1 MFSARIL
8 EAGERKHDLS
18 SPIVM
23 GILNT
28 TPDSFSDGAELAS
41 SNSGKFRVDIDKAV
55 SCARAMVSDGAVIV
69 DVGGE
74 STRPGAAKVPV
85 EEELDRVVPVIE
97 RLSSDLDVTVSIDTS
112 SSLVMR
118 EAINAGARMVNDV
131 RALADSGALDS
142 IKNFNVA
149 LCLMHMQGAPSTMQH
164 APDYIDVVTE
174 VSDFLSERVSFAISE
189 GIDRS
194 CLVVD
199 PGFGFGKTLEHNYTL
214 LKNMREL
221 RPLDVPRMIGVSR
234 KSMIGIVT
242 DRDVKQ
248 RLAGSIAATVI
259 GLNSG
264 ASIVRSHDVS
274 ATIDA
279 IKVFEMARRT

>member
-1 MFSARIL
+1 MSSARIL
-8 EAGERKHDLS
+8 AAGERKHDLS
-18 SPIVM
+18 PPIVM

-41 SNSGKFRVDIDKAV
+41 STSSKFRVDIDKALLL
-55 SCARAMVSDGAVIV
+55 AGAMVSDGAVIV

-74 STRPGAAKVPV
+74 STRPGAERVPV
-85 EEELDRVVPVIE
+85 QEELDRVVPVIE
-97 RLSSDLDVTVSIDTS
+97 RLNSELDVTISIDTS
-112 SSLVMR
+112 SSVVMR

-131 RALADSGALDS
+131 RALADPGALDS

-149 LCLMHMQGAPSTMQH
+149 LCLMHMQGAPTTMQQS
-164 APDYIDVVTE
+164 PDYSDVVTE

-189 GIDRS
+189 GVDRS
-194 CLVVD
+194 CLMID
-199 PGFGFGKTLEHNYTL
+199 PGFGFGKTLEHNYSL

-221 RPLDVPRMIGVSR
+221 RPLDIPRIIGVSR
-234 KSMIGIVT
+234 KSMIGMVT

-279 IKVFEMARRT
+279 IKVFEMARRV

>member
-1 MFSARIL
+1 
-8 EAGERKHDLS
+8 
-18 SPIVM
+18 M

-28 TPDSFSDGAELAS
+28 TPDSFSDGSELAS
-41 SNSGKFRVDIDKAV
+41 STSSKFRVDIDKAFLR
-55 SCARAMVSDGAVIV
+55 ARTMVSDGAVII

-74 STRPGAAKVPV
+74 STRPGADRVPV
-85 EEELDRVVPVIE
+85 QEELDRVVPVIE
-97 RLSSDLDVTVSIDTS
+97 RLNSDLDVTISIDTS

-131 RALADSGALDS
+131 RSLADPRAMDS

-149 LCLMHMQGAPSTMQH
+149 LCLMHMQGGPSTMQQ
-164 APDYIDVVTE
+164 APDYSDVVTE
-174 VSDFLSERVSFAISE
+174 VSDFLSERVSFVISE
-189 GIDRS
+189 GVARS
-194 CLVVD
+194 CLVID
-199 PGFGFGKTLEHNYTL
+199 PGFGFGKTLEHNYNL

-221 RPLDVPRMIGVSR
+221 RPLDVPRIIGVSR

-274 ATIDA
+274 ATIDS
-279 IKVFEMARRT
+279 IKVFEMARRA

>member
-1 MFSARIL
+1 VAPARIL
-8 EAGERKHDLS
+8 LAGERKYDLS

-41 SNSGKFRVDIDKAV
+41 PTPGKFRVDIDKAFFR
-55 SCARAMVSDGAVIV
+55 ARAMVSDGAAIV

-74 STRPGAAKVPV
+74 STRPGANKVSV
-85 EEELDRVVPVIE
+85 QEELDRVVPVIE
-97 RLSSDLDVTVSIDTS
+97 RLNSDLDVTISIDTS
-112 SSLVMR
+112 SSTVMR

-131 RALADSGALDS
+131 RALADAGAVDS
-142 IKNFNVA
+142 IKDLNVA
-149 LCLMHMQGAPSTMQH
+149 LCLMHMQGAPATMQQ

-174 VSDFLSERVSFAISE
+174 VSNFLSERVSFAINE
-189 GIDRS
+189 GVDRS

-199 PGFGFGKTLEHNYTL
+199 PGFGFGKTLEHNYNL
-214 LKNMREL
+214 LKNMRDL
-221 RPLDVPRMIGVSR
+221 RPIDVPRIIGVSR

-242 DRDVKQ
+242 DRDVKK

-259 GLNSG
+259 GLNNG
-264 ASIVRSHDVS
+264 ASIVRTHDVS

-279 IKVFEMARRT
+279 IKVFEVARRA

>member
-1 MFSARIL
+1 MSSTRIL
-8 EAGERKHDLS
+8 AAGERKHDLS

-28 TPDSFSDGAELAS
+28 TPDSFSDGSELAS
-41 SNSGKFRVDIDKAV
+41 STSSKFRVDIDKAFLR
-55 SCARAMVSDGAVIV
+55 ARAMVSDGAVII

-74 STRPGAAKVPV
+74 STRPGADRVPV
-85 EEELDRVVPVIE
+85 QEELDRVVPVIE
-97 RLSSDLDVTVSIDTS
+97 RLNSDLDVTISIDTS

-131 RALADSGALDS
+131 RSLADPGAMDS

-149 LCLMHMQGAPSTMQH
+149 LCLMHMQGAPSTMQQ
-164 APDYIDVVTE
+164 APDYSDVVTE
-174 VSDFLSERVSFAISE
+174 VSDFLSERVNFVISE
-189 GIDRS
+189 GVARS
-194 CLVVD
+194 CLVID
-199 PGFGFGKTLEHNYTL
+199 PGFGFGKTLEHNYNL

-221 RPLDVPRMIGVSR
+221 RPLDVPRIIGVSR

-274 ATIDA
+274 ATIDS
-279 IKVFEMARRT
+279 IKVFEMARRA

>member
-1 MFSARIL
+1 MSSSQIL
-8 EAGERKHDLS
+8 AAGERKYDLS

-41 SNSGKFRVDIDKAV
+41 STSNKFRVDIDKAFLR
-55 SCARAMVSDGAVIV
+55 ARAMVSDGAAII

-74 STRPGAAKVPV
+74 STRPGADRVPV
-85 EEELDRVVPVIE
+85 QEELDRVVPVIE
-97 RLSSDLDVTVSIDTS
+97 RLNSDLNVTISIDTS

-131 RALADSGALDS
+131 RALADPRGMDS
-142 IKNFNVA
+142 IKTFNVA
-149 LCLMHMQGAPSTMQH
+149 LCLMHMQGAPTTMQQ

-174 VSDFLSERVSFAISE
+174 VSDFLSERVSFAISK
-189 GIDRS
+189 GVARS
-194 CLVVD
+194 CLVID
-199 PGFGFGKTLEHNYTL
+199 PGFGFGKTLEHNYNL

-221 RPLDVPRMIGVSR
+221 RPLDVPRIIGVSR

-279 IKVFEMARRT
+279 IKVFEMARRA

>member
-1 MFSARIL
+1 MSPARIL
-8 EAGERKHDLS
+8 LAGERKHDLS

-41 SNSGKFRVDIDKAV
+41 STLGKFRVNIDKALLR
-55 SCARAMVSDGAVIV
+55 ARAMVSDGAVIV

-74 STRPGAAKVPV
+74 STRPGADKVPV
-85 EEELDRVVPVIE
+85 QEELDRVLPVIE
-97 RLSSDLDVTVSIDTS
+97 RLNSDLDVTISIDTS
-112 SSLVMR
+112 SSVVMR

-131 RALADSGALDS
+131 RALADAGAVDP
-142 IKNFNVA
+142 IKNLNVA
-149 LCLMHMQGAPSTMQH
+149 LCLMHMQGAPTTMQQ
-164 APDYIDVVTE
+164 APNYIDVVTE
-174 VSDFLSERVSFAISE
+174 VSDFLSERVSFAINE
-189 GIDRS
+189 GVDRS
-194 CLVVD
+194 CLVID

-214 LKNMREL
+214 LKNMRDL
-221 RPLDVPRMIGVSR
+221 KPVDVPRIIGVSR
-234 KSMIGIVT
+234 KSMVGIVT

-264 ASIVRSHDVS
+264 ASIVRTHDVS

-279 IKVFEMARRT
+279 IKIFEVARRA